1 MNNKLE
7 NIVRIGTVS
16 SVDVANRTARVEFAD
31 KAGMISGPLNVL
43 QNHPTITIER
53 EVDGSKWNYSASYA
67 TADRKLGLGESYS
80 KSAPDTIS
88 LSKTIEYKKEKTIE
102 DCPRTGTLEEK
113 NHTETIKVHPWL
125 PYIGQMVACLYL
137 PHGESDGFVI
147 GGI

>member
-1 MNNKLE
+1 MDTALE

-16 SVDVANRTARVEFAD
+16 SVNVEDRTARVRFID
-31 KAGMISGPLNVL
+31 KDNMVSGPLNVL

-53 EVDGSKWNYSASYA
+53 EVDGGKWDFSAEYV

-80 KSAPDTIS
+80 KAIPDIIN
-88 LSKTIEYKKEKTIE
+88 LSKVIKYEKANTVG
-102 DCPRTGTLEEK
+102 DCTQTGTLEEK
-113 NHTETIKVHPWL
+113 THTETIKVHPWL
-125 PYIGQMVACLYL
+125 PFVGQMVVCLYL